1 MNLKNIIAQRKTA
14 RQSEAVTKLESNDKL
29 VDSLVADALVSDWTK
44 EVADQTEQ
52 LEALRKVSGIPSE
65 YKTYPRWDFGPVG
78 IAYSFLSTW
87 VYLPDALKEISGLD
101 IPVSAFTTQDL
112 EAWGR
117 LPSCSPMGELRNF
130 DLSTKEPTM
139 EPDLDRVKLV
149 VDKLQAYLGLPC
161 DCLAYP
167 SSEDWTKLARLQA
180 VKAEKKANDINQALS
195 EAEHQS
201 AQGELTFKIP
211 TL

>member
-1 MNLKNIIAQRKTA
+1 MKLKDIIAQRKTN
-14 RQSEAVTKLESNDKL
+14 RESESMAKLETNEKL
-29 VDSLVADALVSDWTK
+29 IDHMVNDALVSDWTK

-78 IAYSFLSTW
+78 VAYSFLSTW

-117 LPSCSPMGELRNF
+117 LPSCSPMGDLRNF
-130 DLSTKEPTM
+130 DLDTKEPTM
-139 EPDLDRVKLV
+139 VPDLDRVKLA

-161 DCLAYP
+161 DCLSYP
-167 SSEDWTKLARLQA
+167 SLDDWLKLAKLQA
-180 VKAEKKANDINQALS
+180 VKAEKKSGDIQQALN
-195 EAEHQS
+195 EAEQ
-201 AQGELTFKIP
+201 QTENGELTFKIP